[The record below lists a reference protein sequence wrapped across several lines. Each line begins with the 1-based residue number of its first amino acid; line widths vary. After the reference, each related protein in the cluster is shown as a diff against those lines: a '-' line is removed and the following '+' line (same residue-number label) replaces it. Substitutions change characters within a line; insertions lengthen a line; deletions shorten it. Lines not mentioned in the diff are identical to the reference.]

1 MIRYVLNCLLGYCEC
16 SISYYISQSCRLI
29 LLGFVIMDSLKN
41 IPALISKWLSA
52 CASMVASLM
61 LRFLLLAF
69 PGFFKRWL
77 SDPMTLQIEEYH
89 GMSSRNKFF
98 DALELYLQSKI
109 SPSTRLLKIA
119 QTRKD
124 TSFGIHFSDNQE
136 FDDVY
141 EEIQLK
147 WKFISISKESSHTT
161 LASKKKHCFE
171 LSFDFKHKEMV
182 MNSYLP
188 YVLERFKA
196 MKDERKLV
204 KLHTLV
210 RLDPNKV
217 KWDAINLEHP
227 ATFGTLA
234 MDSELK
240 RSVLEDLDKFVK
252 RKEFYQR
259 VGRAWKRGYLLYG
272 PPGTGKSSL
281 VAAIANYLKFDIYDL
296 QLTHLKS
303 DMELRRAMVATTNK
317 SILVIEDIDCSQAEL
332 QDRKYGKGI
341 KKNESEGNQTQIT
354 LSGLLNFTDG
364 LWSNCGEERIIVFTT
379 NHKSKLDPALLR
391 SGRMD
396 MHIHMSYCSY
406 EGFKTLTSNY
416 LGICGHHPL
425 FEKIEILLQN
435 TKVTPAQVTEALMK
449 SEDVEV
455 ALQGLITMLKEKRYK
470 GKDEYRD
477 EDEENQLTYFI

>member
-1 MIRYVLNCLLGYCEC
+1 
-16 SISYYISQSCRLI
+16 
-29 LLGFVIMDSLKN
+29 MDSLKS

-52 CASMVASLM
+52 CVSMVVSL
-61 LRFLLLAF
+61 LLLAF
-69 PGFFKRWL
+69 PGFLKRWL

-89 GMSSRNKFF
+89 GMSSRNPLFG
-98 DALELYLQSKI
+98 ALELYLQNKI

-124 TSFGIHFSDNQE
+124 GIFSTHFSDRQE
-136 FDDVY
+136 FEDVY
-141 EEIQLK
+141 EDIQLK
-147 WKFISISKESSHTT
+147 WKFNIISKESNHPS
-161 LASKKKHCFE
+161 LASKRKQYFE
-171 LSFDFKHKEMV
+171 LIFDLEHQEKV

-196 MKDERKLV
+196 MREERKLV
-204 KLHTLV
+204 KLHTLA
-210 RLDPNKV
+210 RLDPFKI

-227 ATFGTLA
+227 ATFETLA
-234 MDSELK
+234 MDLELK
-240 RSVLEDLDKFVK
+240 TAVLEDLEKFVK
-252 RKEFYQR
+252 RKEFYQK

-303 DMELRRAMVATTNK
+303 DMELRKALIATTNK

-332 QDRKYGKGI
+332 QDRNYGKGS
-341 KKNESEGNQTQIT
+341 KKNESEGQQIT

-364 LWSNCGEERIIVFTT
+364 LWSSCGEERIFIFTT

-406 EGFKTLTSNY
+406 ESFKTLASNY

-425 FEKIEILLQN
+425 FEKIESLLKN
-435 TKVTPAQVTEALMK
+435 TKVTPAQVAEALMK
-449 SEDVEV
+449 SEDAEV
-455 ALQGLITMLKEKRYK
+455 ALQGLITLLKEKRYK
-470 GKDEYRD
+470 GDEYRD
-477 EDEENQLTYFI
+477 EGAEEHLTYFI